1 MHFPD
6 KKETSFNIRAR
17 IPTSHKR
24 FSIFRQVVSR
34 RRFFVK
40 KSVLENSGESAA
52 KKRGDGEILA
62 NCKLILSFIFLGFR
76 LGLPQGTPYKLI
88 GQVNNHAGTAGR
100 GVLVRESSAGI
111 GGERL
116 GCSARG
122 GNTAV
127 FPEQHVELHFQ
138 GLNSFKH
145 SHCMEQYTS
154 FFIQLC
160 FNGSISSCQILYVVH
175 FKYLHPTLMALL
187 QLL

>member
-6 KKETSFNIRAR
+6 KKGTSFNIRAR

-34 RRFFVK
+34 RRVFVK

-52 KKRGDGEILA
+52 KKRGNGEILA
-62 NCKLILSFIFLGFR
+62 NHKLILSFIFLGFR
-76 LGLPQGTPYKLI
+76 LGLSQGTPYKLV
-88 GQVNNHAGTAGR
+88 GQVNNHTAGTAGR
-100 GVLVRESSAGI
+100 GVLVRESLAGI

-154 FFIQLC
+154 FFYSAV
-160 FNGSISSCQILYVVH
+160 F
-175 FKYLHPTLMALL
+175 
-187 QLL
+187 